1 MAWTLINSKVF
12 FKQFIVYIFSSL
24 LILATIPLLNT
35 TLFAILSSDF
45 GSDVP
50 LSTLDAT
57 EKTFELFYCNQEFLQ

>member
-1 MAWTLINSKVF
+1 MTWTLINSKVF

-24 LILATIPLLNT
+24 LILATFPLLNT

-50 LSTLDAT
+50 LSTFDAT
-57 EKTFELFYCNQEFLQ
+57 EKTFEPFYCNQEFLQ